1 MSTSSNLS
9 DVFSHEAVRV
19 FGAALRQSLQM
30 QQDYASITDFEFAET
45 KEAFADALKRFLRR
59 FTALARR
66 ARREQLRQPRLPDK
80 ESLEKMA
87 QLVDQ
92 HGVKVVRAAL
102 ISHALVKE

>member
-9 DVFSHEAVRV
+9 DVFSNEAVRV

-30 QQDYASITDFEFAET
+30 QEDYASITDFEFAET

-59 FTALARR
+59 FNGLARR
-66 ARREQLRQPRLPDK
+66 ARREQLRRPDEKSLK
-80 ESLEKMA
+80 EMA